1 MTIERQVMEADLVC
15 VGFGPAAGGFLTTLS
30 KAINNPDGTPA
41 IESTVA
47 PGMPLQVL
55 CYERADDISVGVSGV
70 VTQAKGIR
78 ESFTDEEIA
87 QIPLATRVKKEKM
100 LYLLDPHGASR
111 CSPIF
116 KIADFFLKLT
126 GKVNPWF
133 KDNSF
138 AMPLTPPFL
147 DKHGG
152 WLLSIGQFNQ
162 WVGSQLM
169 GSGVAQIWPGT
180 PVSEPLM
187 ENGKVTGVRLS
198 DQGVDKKGKPGDNFM
213 PGMDIK
219 ARLTVIADGPV
230 GAVGR
235 KLDDM
240 IGMPDGHHRREWAV
254 GMKFVVNLPADCKLE
269 PGTVIHTFGYPE
281 PEIFGFFYV
290 YEGGVA
296 SVGVF
301 VPSTLGNPARTAYR
315 YLQHWMMHPALWKH
329 LKGGTLRSWGAKS
342 LQEDGRRGEPHL
354 VGDGFARIGEGSGST
369 NMLTGS
375 GVDEAW
381 ATGQMLA
388 EAVIELAKQK
398 KEFTKENLQSSYV
411 SRRRKSWV
419 EKGARVAS
427 RARDGFHWGMEAG
440 LAGMGM
446 AGMTG
451 GLLFIP
457 ASSQTPAHTIKRHDE
472 FFAGRISADELAKIK
487 AEGASKGVAIHD
499 VIMDRLGWPSIP
511 FDGQL
516 LVSHQDAL
524 LMGGKVQA
532 PAGFADH
539 VSFVESA
546 ICEKCEKRVCYEMC
560 SAQAIAP
567 GENGMPVFDREK
579 CVHCGACIWNCS
591 QARPGD
597 PEKGIMEFGPGAGGL
612 HSSEN

>member
-1 MTIERQVMEADLVC
+1 
-15 VGFGPAAGGFLTTLS
+15 
-30 KAINNPDGTPA
+30 
-41 IESTVA
+41 
-47 PGMPLQVL
+47 
-55 CYERADDISVGVSGV
+55 
-70 VTQAKGIR
+70 
-78 ESFTDEEIA
+78 
-87 QIPLATRVKKEKM
+87 
-100 LYLLDPHGASR
+100 
-111 CSPIF
+111 
-116 KIADFFLKLT
+116 
-126 GKVNPWF
+126 
-133 KDNSF
+133 
-138 AMPLTPPFL
+138 
-147 DKHGG
+147 
-152 WLLSIGQFNQ
+152 
-162 WVGSQLM
+162 
-169 GSGVAQIWPGT
+169 
-180 PVSEPLM
+180 
-187 ENGKVTGVRLS
+187 
-198 DQGVDKKGKPGDNFM
+198 
-213 PGMDIK
+213 
-219 ARLTVIADGPV
+219 
-230 GAVGR
+230 
-235 KLDDM
+235 
-240 IGMPDGHHRREWAV
+240 
-254 GMKFVVNLPADCKLE
+254 
-269 PGTVIHTFGYPE
+269 
-281 PEIFGFFYV
+281 
-290 YEGGVA
+290 
-296 SVGVF
+296 VF

-398 KEFTKENLQSSYV
+398 KDFTKENLQSSYV
-411 SRRRKSWV
+411 ARRRKSWV

-472 FFAGRISADELAKIK
+472 FFAGRISPDELAKIK